1 MKTNLRLSLVLG
13 TMLAMMAIPAR
24 AQWQNGNLTV
34 RTNGNVFQSG
44 DQLKVEI
51 LALDTIPEQFYTQVA
66 YTFDETVEE
75 KDKDGKTTE
84 KLVERSRKRSASPL
98 LDRMEKY
105 QVLVVDDTFHF
116 GEVSP
121 TGRYTVEV
129 SVFQANTKKLLALL
143 KTCVLHQ
150 DEAAKPRTC
159 ETHLRSL
166 KRANTETYLT
176 FDGAFAK
183 ADYTVLLL
191 RGGRVVRHILAS
203 TYTAGP
209 RELNLSSSLLEGT
222 GGSTF
227 DILIH
232 DARRGISSTLARVTL
247 PTF

>member
-1 MKTNLRLSLVLG
+1 MLIGSVMLLWLSLTLPVQ
-13 TMLAMMAIPAR
+13 

-51 LALDTIPEQFYTQVA
+51 LALETIQEQFYTQVA
-66 YTFDETVEE
+66 YLFDETVEE
-75 KDKDGKTTE
+75 KDDDGKTTE
-84 KLVERSRKRSASPL
+84 KLVERARKRPTSPL

-105 QVLVVDDTFHF
+105 QSLVLDDTFHF

-121 TGRYTVEV
+121 TGRYTVQV
-129 SVFQANTKKLLALL
+129 SIFQAHTKKLLALL
-143 KTCVLHQ
+143 QTCVLHQ
-150 DEAAKPRTC
+150 DEASKPSPC

-166 KRANTETYLT
+166 KRANTELFLT

-183 ADYTVLLL
+183 TDYTVLLL
-191 RGGRVVRHILAS
+191 RNGRVVRHLLSS

-209 RELNLSSSLLEGT
+209 RELNLSSGQLEGT
-222 GGSTF
+222 GGSTY

>member
-1 MKTNLRLSLVLG
+1 MLG

-75 KDKDGKTTE
+75 KDKDVKTTE

-105 QVLVVDDTFHF
+105 QALVVDDTFHF

-129 SVFQANTKKLLALL
+129 
-143 KTCVLHQ
+143 
-150 DEAAKPRTC
+150 
-159 ETHLRSL
+159 
-166 KRANTETYLT
+166 
-176 FDGAFAK
+176 
-183 ADYTVLLL
+183 
-191 RGGRVVRHILAS
+191 
-203 TYTAGP
+203 
-209 RELNLSSSLLEGT
+209 
-222 GGSTF
+222 
-227 DILIH
+227 
-232 DARRGISSTLARVTL
+232 
-247 PTF
+247 

>member
-1 MKTNLRLSLVLG
+1 MKINFKLSFLLG
-13 TMLAMMAIPAR
+13 MLLALIAVPAH

-51 LALDTIPEQFYTQVA
+51 LALDTIQEQFFTQVA
-66 YTFDETVEE
+66 YTFDETIEE
-75 KDKDGKTTE
+75 KDDDGKTTE
-84 KLVERSRKRSASPL
+84 KLVERSRKRPASPL

-105 QVLVVDDTFHF
+105 QTLVVDDTFHF

-121 TGRYTVEV
+121 TGRYTVQV
-129 SVFQANTKKLLALL
+129 SIFQANTKKLLAVL

-150 DEAAKPRTC
+150 DEASKPRAC

-191 RGGRVVRHILAS
+191 RNGRVVRHILAS
-203 TYTAGP
+203 AYIAGP
-209 RELNLSSSLLEGT
+209 RELNLASGALEGT
-222 GGSTF
+222 GGATY
-227 DILIH
+227 DILVH
-232 DARRGISSTLARVTL
+232 DAQHGISSTLARVTL
-247 PTF
+247 PSF